1 MTNLWQQAQATSVAE
16 WIAVALAVAYLLL
29 AIRENIL
36 CWPAA
41 LVSTGIYFFVF
52 LNARLYMEAAL
63 QIFYAAMAVYGWY
76 RWRLKANSE
85 DEAAIVVLAWP
96 EHVKILAIIGAGTAS
111 LGYVVSL
118 TDAALPWLDTFTTV
132 AAIVATY
139 LVANK
144 VLENWGYW
152 FVIDSL
158 SIYLYLSRGLV
169 LTALLFGVYIV
180 LIFFG
185 FARWSS
191 RWRAGGRQRSNL
203 VAA

>member
-1 MTNLWQQAQATSVAE
+1 MSELWQQAQATALAE
-16 WIAVALAVAYLLL
+16 WLAVLFAVAYLLL

-36 CWPAA
+36 CWFAA

-52 LNARLYMEAAL
+52 LDAKLYMEAGL
-63 QIFYAAMAVYGWY
+63 QVFYAGMALYGWY
-76 RWRLKANSE
+76 RWRLGAKSE
-85 DEAAIVVLAWP
+85 QEGAVVVLAWP
-96 EHVKILAIIGAGTAS
+96 EHAKILAAIGVGTIG
-111 LGYVVSL
+111 LGYGVSL

-132 AAIVATY
+132 AAMVTTY
-139 LVANK
+139 LVAIK

-169 LTALLFGVYIV
+169 LTALLFGIYLV

-185 FARWSS
+185 YARWSS
-191 RWRAGGRQRSNL
+191 RWRAGGRQRSTL
-203 VAA
+203 TF